1 MDHSF
6 TMTASSRPPRLDP
19 PRRADIRS
27 KEAVS
32 CDDGD
37 GAAATPSCL
46 AGVVLLLLLPLAG
59 AAGGGAA
66 AAVKFYKWCV
76 LVLVLKNV
84 FDRFLELPLCLRVF
98 PVLAAADRKTTH
110 EQ

>member
-1 MDHSF
+1 M
-6 TMTASSRPPRLDP
+6 
-19 PRRADIRS
+19 
-27 KEAVS
+27 S

-37 GAAATPSCL
+37 GAAATPSSL
-46 AGVVLLLLLPLAG
+46 AGVVLLLLPLAG
-59 AAGGGAA
+59 AAGGAAA

-110 EQ
+110 EE